1 MAEHLFAKCMIP
13 VKSAMKEA
21 DIPLDEINDIVMVGG
36 SSRMPRLKVI
46 LNEYFGEAININDEK
61 HMKFFVEVA
70 RRPFRRKRFEACS
83 LHHAIGMLFPP
94 CAAVWVPI

>member
-1 MAEHLFAKCMIP
+1 MDFLRRVTREEFEQMAEHLFAKCMIP

-61 HMKFFVEVA
+61 NPDEIVA
-70 RRPFRRKRFEACS
+70 LGATYLAK
-83 LHHAIGMLFPP
+83 
-94 CAAVWVPI
+94 

>member
-1 MAEHLFAKCMIP
+1 MDFLRRVTREEFEQMAEHLFAKCMVP

-61 HMKFFVEVA
+61 NPDEIVA
-70 RRPFRRKRFEACS
+70 LGATYLAK
-83 LHHAIGMLFPP
+83 
-94 CAAVWVPI
+94 

>member
-1 MAEHLFAKCMIP
+1 MDFLRRVTREEFEQMAEHLFAKCMIP

-46 LNEYFGEAININDEK
+46 LNEYFGDAININDEK
-61 HMKFFVEVA
+61 NPDEIVA
-70 RRPFRRKRFEACS
+70 LGATYLAK
-83 LHHAIGMLFPP
+83 
-94 CAAVWVPI
+94 